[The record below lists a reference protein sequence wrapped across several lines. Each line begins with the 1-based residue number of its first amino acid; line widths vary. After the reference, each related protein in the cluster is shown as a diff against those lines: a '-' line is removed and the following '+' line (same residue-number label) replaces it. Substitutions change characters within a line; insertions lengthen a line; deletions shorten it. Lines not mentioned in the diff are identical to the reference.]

1 MLKIGEFSALI
12 TAVCWTICAIAFES
26 ASKKTSALA
35 VNFLRLFIAFL
46 VIGLIL
52 VFKSS
57 HFIPYQLSSNAW
69 IYLSISGIIG
79 FVLGDQLLIKSFTMI
94 GSKLAIIIM
103 TLVPPTTAVLG
114 FIFLDE
120 VLSLVKVLGITI
132 TICGILVVIL
142 NKKSNFM
149 LNTNKKYLG
158 YFYAFIGA
166 ISQATGIILSK
177 FGLEGIDAISATQIR
192 LSAGLLVFIPI
203 LLISKN
209 YKLIIEAVKNRV
221 AFNHILIGTV
231 VGPIIGVVLSLVSI
245 QYTKTGIAATL
256 MAVSPILMIP
266 ATVIAFKQ
274 KTNYIEIIG
283 ALVGLAGIAIL
294 FN

>member
-1 MLKIGEFSALI
+1 MFRIGEFSALI
-12 TAVCWTICAIAFES
+12 TAVCWTICSIAFES

-46 VIGLIL
+46 VIGLFL
-52 VFKSS
+52 FFRSS
-57 HFIPYQLSSNAW
+57 HFVPYELPANSW

-103 TLVPPTTAVLG
+103 TLVPPATAILG
-114 FIFLDE
+114 FIFLKE
-120 VLSLVKVLGITI
+120 VLSFVKVLGIVI
-132 TICGILVVIL
+132 TIAGILVVIL

-149 LNTNKKYLG
+149 INTNKRYLG

-192 LSAGLLVFIPI
+192 LSAGLLAFIPI

-209 YKLIIEAVKNRV
+209 YKLIIDAVKNRV

-274 KTNYIEIIG
+274 KTNYLEILG
-283 ALVGLAGIAIL
+283 ALIGLTGIAIL